1 MAVAAGEPD
10 PKKKRKQH
18 QKAMRDVVEKE
29 WDKVRNKK
37 IKKLLEEG
45 PEKK

>member
-10 PKKKRKQH
+10 PKEKRKKH

-29 WDKVRNKK
+29 WDKTRNKK
-37 IKKLLEEG
+37 IKKFLEEG